1 MKCVGWVTFDI
12 FVNRNGP
19 EWWRLRSE
27 FQKGLSSPSNVRNFL
42 PDTDNITNEFV
53 SKIMDT
59 SVEKE
64 VPDFMLML
72 LRLNL
77 ERKFW
82 IILAHHLGLNFF
94 HIAVLCHLVFDVRMN
109 CFSQDELNPKSR
121 SSELMHAAEVTNSSI
136 LPTDQGLQ
144 LWRYFETPKYR
155 KLRKAQEF
163 MERFASFI

>member
-1 MKCVGWVTFDI
+1 MDTVTLTSLYNTKKVPVCLCKVFELNVLEVIVFEI
-12 FVNRNGP
+12 FVIRNGP

-59 SVEKE
+59 SVEKD

-77 ERKFW
+77 ERKFY
-82 IILAHHLGLNFF
+82 
-94 HIAVLCHLVFDVRMN
+94 
-109 CFSQDELNPKSR
+109 Q
-121 SSELMHAAEVTNSSI
+121 
-136 LPTDQGLQ
+136 
-144 LWRYFETPKYR
+144 
-155 KLRKAQEF
+155 
-163 MERFASFI
+163 